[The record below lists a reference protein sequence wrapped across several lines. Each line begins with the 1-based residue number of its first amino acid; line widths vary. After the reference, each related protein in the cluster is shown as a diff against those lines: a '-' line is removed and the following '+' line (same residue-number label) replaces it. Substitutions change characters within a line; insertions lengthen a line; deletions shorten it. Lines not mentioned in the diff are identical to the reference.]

1 MSKQFENPQTAKVE
15 DETILKATPRKTTEV
30 LAEKSAE
37 KSTKAVQSFDKDNS
51 QLFSR

>member
-1 MSKQFENPQTAKVE
+1 MSKQFENRQIAKLE
-15 DETILKATPRKTTEV
+15 DESALKATPQKTTEI

-37 KSTKAVQSFDKDNS
+37 KSTKAVQSFDKENS